1 MGQYAGVF
9 FLHLLIVY
17 ALLLT
22 WIVAAWLASYAAR
35 CKTSRAIKVTSV
47 FGLLSVLAISILN
60 LLRIVI
66 MVPMFERGIGIL
78 SANYRATFV
87 LLIVPWLMTLWFA
100 VPVYWK
106 SIRMP
111 PLDVAGSR
119 MTAPLFAVSFQM
131 GLLGVFLAAL
141 GLLAAPSPMLALY
154 CILGWALYGLW
165 RWRRQ
170 NELLKDGPPGRFWPR
185 FARRMGMVLACVG
198 GVAVPIGVSWWN
210 SVVPGQYSMSMHSGG
225 HAMSNGAVMRT
236 VNDFRGPRE
245 GPPDRRFTLVAQK
258 TMVKLGTGETIDAL
272 TYNGQAPG
280 PELRVRLG
288 DLVEVTL
295 QNRDVSDGVTIHWH
309 GIILPNAEDGVPGAT
324 QDAVMPGETYTYRFR
339 AIETGTYWYHSHQ
352 HSLDQVRKGLF
363 GAIIVEPQEPAGA
376 GVSEQLVVVHGWPVT
391 TPTPHFVGAIGTAL
405 TERRIIPAGA
415 RVHMRMINTDTD
427 AREFN
432 LTGAPF
438 QVTAIDGIDVHE
450 PGTLERA
457 VMLLAAGGRYDVQ
470 FTMPN
475 SAVRLSSVHAL
486 ATPGTPIDTSTATLI
501 FAPDN
506 ATDITDAQPISEF
519 DPIHYGTRTDE
530 SINLQSPFDRQY
542 TQTFETG
549 VGFLGRAVS
558 PVYLVNGKTSPYVAP
573 IVVSEGQLI
582 KLTFVNRWFEPH
594 PIHPHGHRMLVLSR
608 NGQPATGSAWLSD
621 TLNVG
626 PGETYEVAMKADNPG
641 IWMNHCHN
649 LLHAA
654 SGMVLHLMYDNVTTT
669 YVAGTATRNH
679 PE

>member
-1 MGQYAGVF
+1 
-9 FLHLLIVY
+9 
-17 ALLLT
+17 
-22 WIVAAWLASYAAR
+22 
-35 CKTSRAIKVTSV
+35 
-47 FGLLSVLAISILN
+47 
-60 LLRIVI
+60 
-66 MVPMFERGIGIL
+66 
-78 SANYRATFV
+78 
-87 LLIVPWLMTLWFA
+87 
-100 VPVYWK
+100 
-106 SIRMP
+106 
-111 PLDVAGSR
+111 
-119 MTAPLFAVSFQM
+119 
-131 GLLGVFLAAL
+131 
-141 GLLAAPSPMLALY
+141 MLALY
-154 CILGWALYGLW
+154 CILGWALYGVW

-170 NELLKDGPPGRFWPR
+170 NELLKDGPPGRFGPR
-185 FARRMGMVLACVG
+185 LARRMGMVLACVG
-198 GVAVPIGVSWWN
+198 GVAVPIGVSWWS
-210 SVVPGQYSMSMHSGG
+210 SVIPGQYSMSMHSGG

-236 VNDFRGPRE
+236 VNDFRGPRD
-245 GPPDRRFTLVAQK
+245 GPPDRSFTLVAQK
-258 TMVKLGTGETIDAL
+258 TRVKLGTGETIDAL

-352 HSLDQVRKGLF
+352 HSLDQVRRGLF
-363 GAIIVEPQEPAGA
+363 GVIIVEPQEPAGA

-391 TPTPHFVGAIGTAL
+391 TPTPHFVGAIGTAPR
-405 TERRIIPAGA
+405 ERRIIPAGA
-415 RVHMRMINTDTD
+415 RVHMRLINTDTD

-438 QVTAIDGIDVHE
+438 QVIAIDGIDVHE

-470 FTMPN
+470 FTMPDG
-475 SAVRLSSVHAL
+475 AVRLSSVHAL
-486 ATPGTPIDTSTATLI
+486 ATPGTSTDTSTASLI

-506 ATDITDAQPISEF
+506 ATDIGDAQPISEF
-519 DPIHYGTRTDE
+519 DPIHYGKRTGE
-530 SINLQSPFDRQY
+530 NITLQSPFDREY

-549 VGFLGRAVS
+549 VGFLGRTVS
-558 PVYLVNGKTSPYVAP
+558 PVYLVNGKTSPYAAP

-641 IWMNHCHN
+641 VWMNHCHN

-654 SGMVLHLMYDNVTTT
+654 SGMVLHLMYDDVTTT
-669 YVAGTATRNH
+669 YVAGSATRNH